1 MTSII
6 NKILGRDEDSETHSS
21 SHKTEVKTTAHGQS
35 HGHSKGD
42 NVTETHAVQHEGVN
56 IKSTISSDAK
66 STVSMVNQQK
76 LNDLVTKLGLSSDV
90 LFVLIL
96 IRSFV

>member
-6 NKILGRDEDSETHSS
+6 NKILGRDEDSESHSS
-21 SHKTEVKTTAHGQS
+21 SHKTEVKTSA
-35 HGHSKGD
+35 HGHSHGSNKGD

-66 STVSMVNQQK
+66 STVSMANQQK
-76 LNDLVTKLGLSSDV
+76 LSDLVTKLGRL
-90 LFVLIL
+90 L
-96 IRSFV
+96 